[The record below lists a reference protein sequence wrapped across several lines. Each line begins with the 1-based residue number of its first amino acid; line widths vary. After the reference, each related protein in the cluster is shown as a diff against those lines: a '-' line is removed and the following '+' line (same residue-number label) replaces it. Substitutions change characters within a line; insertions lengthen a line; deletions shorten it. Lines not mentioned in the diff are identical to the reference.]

1 MIFKKKIPLENTQY
15 IDIHST
21 TYKEVVQD
29 KIHVHKLFNTI
40 NVYRIFQFNYM
51 LDP

>member
-1 MIFKKKIPLENTQY
+1 MIFKKKFQLENTQY
-15 IDIHST
+15 IDIYST

-40 NVYRIFQFNYM
+40 NVYRIFQ
-51 LDP
+51 LHA